1 MAPRLKRIGFFSEFG
16 FTARGGA
23 PSLKDAARD
32 VAEYDVEAVARYL
45 RVAPMLA
52 AAPGIVRDVFDPDAS
67 AVMTLSIKTDGVYEW
82 PMPLAYYVSRYKLAL
97 PAEFLA
103 HLESRG
109 FKPPTRAE
117 LNLPGD

>member
-1 MAPRLKRIGFFSEFG
+1 MAPRLKRVGFFSEFG

-23 PSLKDAARD
+23 PSLKDAVRD

-117 LNLPGD
+117 LNLPSD

>member
-16 FTARGGA
+16 FSARGGA
-23 PSLKDAARD
+23 PSLREAVRD

-52 AAPGIVRDVFDPDAS
+52 AAPGVVRDVLDPSAS

-82 PMPLAYYVSRYKLAL
+82 PMPLAYHVARYKLAL

-103 HLESRG
+103 HLERRG
-109 FKPPTRAE
+109 FQPPTREE
-117 LNLPGD
+117 LNLPGG